1 MGVQPLCE
9 KMLHLHTLNRWIN
22 QLHFAC
28 GAFGFCLQG
37 PFTLALGV
45 LTILIFGPIS
55 SVPMRLARIFS
66 VTSIGKSRRIMS
78 A

>member
-28 GAFGFCLQG
+28 GAFGFVCRVRSSG
-37 PFTLALGV
+37 FRSIDDPD
-45 LTILIFGPIS
+45 FGPIS